1 MKPLQE
7 NVMDHPLTTC
17 AIAMPK
23 HSTPCKSQPPL
34 SDSSATARVGWDEA
48 PKPALAAE
56 VV

>member
-23 HSTPCKSQPPL
+23 HSAPCKSQPPL